1 MEITG
6 RTLSQVKLL
15 PAPRYSHWLCP
26 VVIIIYGLI
35 LSACSPG
42 IPSTVENTRE
52 QPATLSAITTS
63 TLPSSPLA
71 ASATSSPPPDPI
83 LTPSVRSRLPT
94 VTIPTSTST
103 VILTPTPDTRLGPR
117 YWRNWPIIPTLSAR
131 AFEVFQLGQKLG
143 NDVHAFSRI
152 GDCQSVPAIFLGIYD
167 TDRYWLD
174 IDHAD
179 LQLTIDHFTGSFS
192 RSNVTVKD
200 GFGVAS
206 VLTPLMADPQL
217 CQTNET
223 PLECEYRL
231 HKPIIAFI
239 AMGTNWQ
246 PNSSA
251 TFERYLRQIVDF
263 CLAHGIIPILVT
275 KADNI
280 EEDFLL
286 NQSIATVAYDY
297 DMPLLN
303 SWLSVQYLPNHG
315 LEEDKIYLTPEAWDV
330 RNFTALEAL
339 DSIWRSLSSLL
350 P

>member
-1 MEITG
+1 MTF
-6 RTLSQVKLL
+6 V
-15 PAPRYSHWLCP
+15 
-26 VVIIIYGLI
+26 
-35 LSACSPG
+35 
-42 IPSTVENTRE
+42 
-52 QPATLSAITTS
+52 TS
-63 TLPSSPLA
+63 TPA
-71 ASATSSPPPDPI
+71 I
-83 LTPSVRSRLPT
+83 V
-94 VTIPTSTST
+94 
-103 VILTPTPDTRLGPR
+103 LTPTPDTRLGPR
-117 YWRNWPIIPTLSAR
+117 YWRTWPVIPTLSAR
-131 AFEVFQLGQKLG
+131 ALEVFQLGQELG
-143 NDVHAFSRI
+143 NDTHAFSRI
-152 GDCQSVPAIFLGIYD
+152 GDCQSVPTVFLGIYD

-174 IDHAD
+174 TDHEY
-179 LQLTIDHFTGSFS
+179 LQLTIDHFAGSFS

-217 CQTNET
+217 CPANET

-231 HKPIIAFI
+231 HKPVVAFI

-263 CLAHGIIPILVT
+263 CIAHGIVPVLVT

-303 SWLSVQYLPNHG
+303 SWLAVQYLPNHG
-315 LEEDKIYLTPEAWDV
+315 LEEDKIYLTPEAWDA
-330 RNFTALEAL
+330 RNFAALEAL
-339 DSIWRSLSSLL
+339 DSIWSSFSSLL